1 MLNSARLSREFDA
14 MAFRPAVMNVAALAV
29 MLTCSILTMKL
40 ALDALQTPP
49 SCWSVMPGTAAP
61 ERCSW

>member
-1 MLNSARLSREFDA
+1 MPWLSALA
-14 MAFRPAVMNVAALAV
+14 LMNVVALAV

-49 SCWSVMPGTAAP
+49 SCWSVMPGAAAP